1 MNRVN
6 EIRSGFETAYI
17 DGNVASSIT
26 YTDKDRGVP
35 GFQDNCFYCCVQMD
49 GTLHLRMWV
58 PFFVVC
64 SGTTHQIISEVM
76 LMAVRKEYRDL
87 TVGDIYRNGKSV
99 PMLRVSGLWLEEL
112 GFKTGDF
119 VRIKCEDGQLIISLN
134 EEKTQEK
141 AAEKAFMD
149 EEMKKLRKRYQ
160 REKEEICAR
169 YVAEEKAGY
178 GA

>member
-1 MNRVN
+1 
-6 EIRSGFETAYI
+6 
-17 DGNVASSIT
+17 
-26 YTDKDRGVP
+26 
-35 GFQDNCFYCCVQMD
+35 
-49 GTLHLRMWV
+49 
-58 PFFVVC
+58 
-64 SGTTHQIISEVM
+64 
-76 LMAVRKEYRDL
+76 MAVRKEYRDL

-134 EEKTQEK
+134 EV
-141 AAEKAFMD
+141 
-149 EEMKKLRKRYQ
+149 MKKLRKRYQ

-169 YVAEEKAGY
+169 YVAEGKAGY